1 MGQSMLR
8 LSDTMTC
15 ARLVVVASVLLVL
28 VSSQSLKPTVQ
39 KVSIL
44 DLLAE
49 SPELKAKLDAK
60 LKEGRT
66 ESSKPESKTGPGKVR
81 NSRLPPRLKS
91 HKKPAE
97 TTEASVQGA
106 GETVASTTV
115 RNSRRGFRLPSRG
128 GSSQGGVAKASTAS
142 EVRRPAS
149 RRESRRLSTSSTAK
163 DQRGSSS
170 GSQRN
175 ARFGGSRFRS
185 RSRVTTTPAT
195 SIDKEEAAPAIDT
208 EGAAVVDAASRTLTT
223 QRPRIRNARLPPG
236 LRRRS
241 RVTTGTTTTST
252 VSTPVISV
260 VPPIDHIDDMGEVE
274 LTTSTTTAK
283 PSRRNGRRFPTLRR
297 RS

>member
-1 MGQSMLR
+1 
-8 LSDTMTC
+8 
-15 ARLVVVASVLLVL
+15 VVVSVLLL
-28 VSSQSLKPTVQ
+28 LCSHSSGQSLKPTVQ

-49 SPELKAKLDAK
+49 SPELKAKLDAR
-60 LKEGRT
+60 LKEGRAG
-66 ESSKPESKTGPGKVR
+66 SSKPDTKTEPLKLK

-91 HKKPAE
+91 HKKIAPTKITSDVSTAD
-97 TTEASVQGA
+97 AAAQGK
-106 GETVASTTV
+106 TVAATTV
-115 RNSRRGFRLPSRG
+115 RNSRRGFRLPSRR
-128 GSSQGGVAKASTAS
+128 GSSQAPTAKASTTS
-142 EVRRPAS
+142 VVSTRRPGG
-149 RRESRRLSTSSTAK
+149 RREPKALSTSL
-163 DQRGSSS
+163 SSAMQEVTNT
-170 GSQRN
+170 GRQRN

-185 RSRVTTTPAT
+185 RARATTPAT
-195 SIDKEEAAPAIDT
+195 AIDEEEAAPSPPIDI
-208 EGAAVVDAASRTLTT
+208 EGAAVIDATSALTT

-241 RVTTGTTTTST
+241 RVTTRTTTTST